1 MPHDHAGAADRAA
14 SRSRLA
20 WTLALV
26 LAYMVAE
33 IVGGIVTNSL
43 ALLADAGH
51 MLSDAAS
58 LGLALFATWIAE
70 RPPTRHR
77 TYGYLRAEILAA
89 LANGVAL
96 VLVAVFVFREAWARF
111 LDPPEV
117 AGGLMMGIAAGG
129 LLVNLAALRIL
140 HPWREASLNLRG
152 AWLHVLADA
161 AGSVGALVAGG
172 LIWWRGWSLA
182 DPVASA
188 LIGVLVL
195 ASSWRILR
203 DSTRVL
209 MESAPPELDV
219 HALER
224 GIRDV
229 EGVREVHDL
238 HAWTITSGLTALSA
252 HVVSSGA
259 RADQE
264 ILDDVRRLVA
274 EHGIEHCTIQV
285 EPEGLEEPDTQV

>member
-1 MPHDHAGAADRAA
+1 
-14 SRSRLA
+14 
-20 WTLALV
+20 
-26 LAYMVAE
+26 
-33 IVGGIVTNSL
+33 
-43 ALLADAGH
+43 
-51 MLSDAAS
+51 
-58 LGLALFATWIAE
+58 
-70 RPPTRHR
+70 
-77 TYGYLRAEILAA
+77 
-89 LANGVAL
+89 
-96 VLVAVFVFREAWARF
+96 FREAWARF

-188 LIGVLVL
+188 LIGALVL

-209 MESAPPELDV
+209 MESAPPGLDMR
-219 HALER
+219 ALER
-224 GIRDV
+224 AMRDV

-238 HAWTITSGLTALSA
+238 H
-252 HVVSSGA
+252 
-259 RADQE
+259 
-264 ILDDVRRLVA
+264 
-274 EHGIEHCTIQV
+274 
-285 EPEGLEEPDTQV
+285 